1 MSGGKLLDLS
11 FGLLVVWVG
20 YQAVTFVGAAV
31 AYNYVSRETKGMVYD
46 DLRLMHKEVEALQR
60 AQTVVLET
68 ATMLQLKAERLA
80 VERRKFTH
88 PMWEWQRNQEE
99 GE

>member
-46 DLRLMHKEVEALQR
+46 DLRLLQEEVDALQQ
-60 AQTVVLET
+60 AHATVLEE
-68 ATMLQLKAERLA
+68 AERIRLA
-80 VERRKFTH
+80 GSKPERRKFTH